1 MAPVPQWMILSGF
14 CCIWLRGQSVCLS
27 SLTVARIQGALRS
40 EPSEGFLSDVLT
52 EVVGPQPL
60 LTLRLPAGAP
70 AWTPLCY
77 QLHTRCF
84 SGYCG
89 KTARHELQFGV
100 FSDVSLKT
108 NWRGGGRERKRCPS
122 LSLFIIHAC
131 FSFICAEKKQWL
143 FKKDCIKAERRRE
156 IWSIVDLAR
165 KRLDLSP
172 PWPDHY
178 CFDWI
183 ISVSP

>member
-70 AWTPLCY
+70 ARTPLCY

-108 NWRGGGRERKRCPS
+108 NWRGGGKG
-122 LSLFIIHAC
+122 
-131 FSFICAEKKQWL
+131 EKKMPFLVTVHYSRL
-143 FKKDCIKAERRRE
+143 FFFCLCRKEAMTLQERLYKSWKKERNLINR
-156 IWSIVDLAR
+156 
-165 KRLDLSP
+165 
-172 PWPDHY
+172 WPG
-178 CFDWI
+178 
-183 ISVSP
+183 